1 MSGFQVLWHFTKVH
15 PFTLVFK
22 KTWFKGTLDM
32 LLVDNVPEVQLWDQR
47 LLFPLLP
54 PEHYI
59 QQCRNSTLSN
69 KLNYINF
76 GLSYSG

>member
-22 KTWFKGTLDM
+22 KTWFKGTLDT

-54 PEHYI
+54 PEH
-59 QQCRNSTLSN
+59 
-69 KLNYINF
+69 
-76 GLSYSG
+76 